1 MKIERF
7 IKNAVPYG
15 FMLKANNERWFSDGQ
30 MTIKLPEHYGELG
43 NMHNDNKGLKA
54 ILNNSDFGENPATL
68 KRAYLPYP
76 DSKASDI
83 MRVFSDGEDEVAIT
97 NKQFGMI
104 EKADMCVIA
113 TVYDEE
119 NEENTY
125 NVLLIGKYSSIE
137 DFEPEAIILNQMED

>member
-15 FMLKANNERWFSDGQ
+15 FMLKANNERWFTDGQ
-30 MTIKLPEHYGELG
+30 MSIKLPEHYGELG
-43 NMHNDNKGLKA
+43 NMHEDNKGLIA
-54 ILNNSDFGENPATL
+54 ILDDSDYGEKPAEL

-83 MRVFSDGEDEVAIT
+83 MRVFSDGEEEVAIT

-104 EKADMCVIA
+104 EKSDMCVIA
-113 TVYDEE
+113 TYF
-119 NEENTY
+119 NEEY
-125 NVLLIGKYSSIE
+125 EHNVLLIGKYSSIE
-137 DFEPEAIILNQMED
+137 DFEPEAVILNQMED

>member
-1 MKIERF
+1 
-7 IKNAVPYG
+7 
-15 FMLKANNERWFSDGQ
+15 
-30 MTIKLPEHYGELG
+30 
-43 NMHNDNKGLKA
+43 
-54 ILNNSDFGENPATL
+54 
-68 KRAYLPYP
+68 
-76 DSKASDI
+76 

-119 NEENTY
+119 NEENTH

>member
-15 FMLKANNERWFSDGQ
+15 FMLKVNNERWFSDGK

-68 KRAYLPYP
+68 KRA
-76 DSKASDI
+76 
-83 MRVFSDGEDEVAIT
+83 
-97 NKQFGMI
+97 Q
-104 EKADMCVIA
+104 
-113 TVYDEE
+113 
-119 NEENTY
+119 
-125 NVLLIGKYSSIE
+125 
-137 DFEPEAIILNQMED
+137 